1 MSVLD
6 ALIRNF
12 YGDLNVQGQ
21 FFAIRSSPV
30 VIGSVLI
37 PLYISLYSYFDW
49 DIRSVLGVVPIMW
62 LIDYRWVKRMTK
74 VFSEIDSTDASGTH
88 GAILVNYLA
97 LITTSVLLSASL
109 FTILSQ

>member
-12 YGDLNVQGQ
+12 YGDLNAQGQ

-30 VIGSVLI
+30 VIGSVLM

-62 LIDYRWVKRMTK
+62 LIDYRWVKRMKK
-74 VFSEIDSTDASGTH
+74 VFSEIDPTEAPGASGDIMAKYL
-88 GAILVNYLA
+88 GLIL
-97 LITTSVLLSASL
+97 ISVSLSAFL
-109 FTILSQ
+109 HWIVD